1 MINQDAAVSSSI
13 GGVVFSHTIKW
24 SSLEQFLQWMSH
36 CLSWLVY
43 SELFQFSK
51 NGGKI
56 LFCPVCEPSDLPDLM
71 QCIPQPHSRY
81 WCLNEPVSFP
91 SSLSMLEARKL
102 NAIWGFLVCFFLQA
116 ALLLSTEAVQAG
128 AAALWMGSSSC
139 WPWDVWCLAQR
150 SQLWGVAVTGRRW
163 SHSPTRKVWSQ
174 PVCWWSHFRDLLEQ
188 KDMTSCELQCINSSL
203 TYCQVWGQ
211 RAKSHP

>member
-102 NAIWGFLVCFFLQA
+102 NAIWVFLVCFFFAGSPAPEHWGCSGRSSSSVNGEQQLLA
-116 ALLLSTEAVQAG
+116 MGCVMPGSEVTAL
-128 AAALWMGSSSC
+128 GSSCDWEKMEPFSYQKSVKPAC
-139 WPWDVWCLAQR
+139 VLVKPLQGSAWAERHDK
-150 SQLWGVAVTGRRW
+150 LWITV
-163 SHSPTRKVWSQ
+163 H
-174 PVCWWSHFRDLLEQ
+174 
-188 KDMTSCELQCINSSL
+188 
-203 TYCQVWGQ
+203 
-211 RAKSHP
+211 